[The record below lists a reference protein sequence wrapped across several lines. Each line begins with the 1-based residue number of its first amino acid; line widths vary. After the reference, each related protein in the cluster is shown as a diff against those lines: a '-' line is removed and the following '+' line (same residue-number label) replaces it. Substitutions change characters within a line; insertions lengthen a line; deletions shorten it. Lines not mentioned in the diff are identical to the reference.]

1 MACAEGAADRERST
15 MPSTKRNAEIRSYFE
30 YSNSGVEVVEDG
42 LKEIPFGEFLV
53 ERGVLTRT
61 QLFQVLTH
69 QDKSPGIRLGE
80 IVSALGFVPYA
91 TVDRLL
97 TEFHHIPQVEVPV

>member
-1 MACAEGAADRERST
+1 MVSAR
-15 MPSTKRNAEIRSYFE
+15 RNEAIRRYFE
-30 YSNSGVEVVEDG
+30 YSESGVDVEEDG

-53 ERGVLTRT
+53 ERGVLTRA

-69 QDKSPGIRLGE
+69 QDKSPGVRLGE

-97 TEFHHIPQVEVPV
+97 TEFHHVPQVEVTIA